1 MFLWSSSTELNNHSI
16 HPKWRLTSDHAPLTT
31 TIPIIKEYI
40 NIRKRTIVKDSDE
53 EITFIKK
60 LTTALRNINTS
71 DISDISYLNS
81 AVNAFTSSVDSIW
94 SKNSKITN
102 ITAHSKSWWNTN
114 CRHNLNIYRVSKRLE
129 DWKQFKKTV
138 KNTK

>member
-102 ITAHSKSWWNTN
+102 ITAHSRSWWNTN
-114 CRHNLNIYRVSKRLE
+114 CRHNLNIYRASKRLE
-129 DWKQFKKTV
+129 DWKQFKKMV